1 MMDNNKHK
9 THSIGELIAQ
19 FIQGT
24 EAEVVLME
32 RKIIQLWPKVMG
44 SAVAN
49 LTGQIEMKNGVL
61 YVHIHSAA
69 LRAQL
74 FEYRF
79 DVVRKLNEAIN
90 AQFVKDIRL
99 LG

>member
-1 MMDNNKHK
+1 MIDNKKHQ

-24 EAEVVLME
+24 EAETVLME
-32 RKIIQLWPKVMG
+32 RKVIQLWPEVMG
-44 SAVAN
+44 QAVAN
-49 LTGQIEMKNGVL
+49 LTGEIEMKRGVL